1 MCDINST
8 SFYPEPSLGRKSPF
22 IDVKRQIRGRMITV
36 DFGSL
41 QRRTKRYWRKTK
53 WCSVFVLF
61 TLANLL
67 ITICISAVWSS
78 QESQVFAKLSVN
90 TCVMLACSFLVIK
103 QRLDANKSIRSEQL
117 AFEGLTADFKGVEA
131 SNDRLRMELSESQ
144 LKCIDLQTKLDAATL
159 DLEKARREND
169 GFREELK
176 GAKANEKADLEKAL
190 EALKKEL
197 AVAQEKL
204 DLIKSFLRDEITAYD
219 TLSDADV
226 LRLVLRAINE
236 RDWLRKEL
244 SATKRKL
251 EDTQKALGLANLN
264 ADNALYARDTA
275 RDIAKGVISERNGLR
290 TERDELLAEIDKLKR
305 ENFALREELG
315 DTDDA
320 LVESCSQLASVCSK
334 LDGLQSKLSKLVAE
348 RNQLQ
353 YEVYGIRKEHD
364 KLQTENDDLCKKL
377 KKSTEKVDWFRR
389 EYFEVWRKTLRQSY
403 NAKRQVASLE
413 SILKNLD
420 EATEIADLREKLK
433 MVINGLS
440 AEDSRE

>member
-78 QESQVFAKLSVN
+78 QEPQVFAKLSVN

-103 QRLDANKSIRSEQL
+103 QHLDANKPIRSEQL
-117 AFEGLTADFKGVEA
+117 AFEGLMADFKGVEA

-176 GAKANEKADLEKAL
+176 GAKANEKSDLEKAL

-204 DLIKSFLRDEITAYD
+204 DLIKSFFRDEITAYD
-219 TLSDADV
+219 ALSDADV

-236 RDWLRKEL
+236 RDW
-244 SATKRKL
+244 
-251 EDTQKALGLANLN
+251 
-264 ADNALYARDTA
+264 
-275 RDIAKGVISERNGLR
+275 LR

-334 LDGLQSKLSKLVAE
+334 LDDLQSKLSKLVAE

-353 YEVYGIRKEHD
+353 AEVEAEINN
-364 KLQTENDDLCKKL
+364 LNKKL
-377 KKSTEKVDWFRR
+377 TAANAGFQWYQGKCISAERR
-389 EYFEVWRKTLRQSY
+389 V
-403 NAKRQVASLE
+403 NHAKQQ
-413 SILKNLD
+413 
-420 EATEIADLREKLK
+420 IADLEGALK
-433 MVINGLS
+433 KAIS
-440 AEDSRE
+440 ALPKETHGDE

>member
-22 IDVKRQIRGRMITV
+22 IDVKPQIRGRMITV

-41 QRRTKRYWRKTK
+41 QRRAKRYWRKTK

-78 QESQVFAKLSVN
+78 QEPQVFAKLSVN

-103 QRLDANKSIRSEQL
+103 QHLDANKPIRSEQL
-117 AFEGLTADFKGVEA
+117 AFEGLMADFKGVEA

-204 DLIKSFLRDEITAYD
+204 DLIKYLFRDEITAYN

-236 RDWLRKEL
+236 RDWLREKL
-244 SATKRKL
+244 RATERKL
-251 EDTQKALGLANLN
+251 EDT
-264 ADNALYARDTA
+264 
-275 RDIAKGVISERNGLR
+275 INGNQQVA
-290 TERDELLAEIDKLKR
+290 AE
-305 ENFALREELG
+305 
-315 DTDDA
+315 DDA
-320 LVESCSQLASVCSK
+320 
-334 LDGLQSKLSKLVAE
+334 
-348 RNQLQ
+348 
-353 YEVYGIRKEHD
+353 
-364 KLQTENDDLCKKL
+364 
-377 KKSTEKVDWFRR
+377 
-389 EYFEVWRKTLRQSY
+389 
-403 NAKRQVASLE
+403 
-413 SILKNLD
+413 
-420 EATEIADLREKLK
+420 
-433 MVINGLS
+433 
-440 AEDSRE
+440 

>member
-1 MCDINST
+1 M
-8 SFYPEPSLGRKSPF
+8 
-22 IDVKRQIRGRMITV
+22 

-78 QESQVFAKLSVN
+78 QEPQVFAKLSVN

-103 QRLDANKSIRSEQL
+103 QHLDANKPIRSEQL
-117 AFEGLTADFKGVEA
+117 AFEGLMADFKGVEA

-204 DLIKSFLRDEITAYD
+204 DLIKSFFRDEITAYD

-236 RDWLRKEL
+236 RDW
-244 SATKRKL
+244 
-251 EDTQKALGLANLN
+251 
-264 ADNALYARDTA
+264 
-275 RDIAKGVISERNGLR
+275 LR

-334 LDGLQSKLSKLVAE
+334 LDDLQSKLSKLVAE

-353 YEVYGIRKEHD
+353 AEVEAEINN
-364 KLQTENDDLCKKL
+364 LNKKL
-377 KKSTEKVDWFRR
+377 TAANAGFQWYQGKCISAERR
-389 EYFEVWRKTLRQSY
+389 V
-403 NAKRQVASLE
+403 NHAKQQ
-413 SILKNLD
+413 
-420 EATEIADLREKLK
+420 IADLEGALK
-433 MVINGLS
+433 KAIS
-440 AEDSRE
+440 ALPKETHGDE

>member
-1 MCDINST
+1 MD
-8 SFYPEPSLGRKSPF
+8 FDPLKSRA
-22 IDVKRQIRGRMITV
+22 KRC
-36 DFGSL
+36 L
-41 QRRTKRYWRKTK
+41 YEARYW
-53 WCSVFVLF
+53 WLAVALLEFIFLAAVCAD
-61 TLANLL
+61 TL
-67 ITICISAVWSS
+67 WSS
-78 QESQVFAKLSVN
+78 PESREFLKLASIAV
-90 TCVMLACSFLVIK
+90 VVGLAYSFFGIR
-103 QRLDANKSIRSEQL
+103 QRLNANRSIRSAQL
-117 AFEGLTADFKGVEA
+117 VFEGLMADFKGVEA
-131 SNDRLRMELSESQ
+131 SNDRFRMELSESQ

-204 DLIKSFLRDEITAYD
+204 DLIKYLFRDEITAYN

-236 RDWLRKEL
+236 RDWLRK
-244 SATKRKL
+244 KL
-251 EDTQKALGLANLN
+251 EGAEASSDRLKGSLKRSLESRRELQKKLRATERN

-334 LDGLQSKLSKLVAE
+334 LDDLQSKLSKLVAE

-353 YEVYGIRKEHD
+353 AEVEAEINN
-364 KLQTENDDLCKKL
+364 LNKKL
-377 KKSTEKVDWFRR
+377 TAANAGFQWYQGKCISAERR
-389 EYFEVWRKTLRQSY
+389 V
-403 NAKRQVASLE
+403 NHAKQQ
-413 SILKNLD
+413 
-420 EATEIADLREKLK
+420 IADLEGALK
-433 MVINGLS
+433 KAIS
-440 AEDSRE
+440 ALPKETHGDE

>member
-1 MCDINST
+1 M
-8 SFYPEPSLGRKSPF
+8 
-22 IDVKRQIRGRMITV
+22 

-78 QESQVFAKLSVN
+78 QEPQVFAKLSVN

-103 QRLDANKSIRSEQL
+103 QHLDANKPIRSEQL
-117 AFEGLTADFKGVEA
+117 AFEGLMADFKGVEA

-197 AVAQEKL
+197 AVTQEKL
-204 DLIKSFLRDEITAYD
+204 DLIKSFFRDEITAYD

-236 RDWLRKEL
+236 RDWLRK
-244 SATKRKL
+244 KL
-251 EDTQKALGLANLN
+251 EGAEASSDRLKGSLKRSLESRRELQKKLRATERN
-264 ADNALYARDTA
+264 ADNALYARNTA

-290 TERDELLAEIDKLKR
+290 TERDKLLD
-305 ENFALREELG
+305 
-315 DTDDA
+315 
-320 LVESCSQLASVCSK
+320 
-334 LDGLQSKLSKLVAE
+334 
-348 RNQLQ
+348 
-353 YEVYGIRKEHD
+353 EVD
-364 KLQTENDDLCKKL
+364 NL
-377 KKSTEKVDWFRR
+377 KKKFIKVKTSSEWFQFKCWCADNRINYAKMEITE
-389 EYFEVWRKTLRQSY
+389 
-403 NAKRQVASLE
+403 LE
-413 SILKNLD
+413 HQ
-420 EATEIADLREKLK
+420 IADLKCIIGILNNA
-433 MVINGLS
+433 IGLLRQKTHGD
-440 AEDSRE
+440 E

>member
-1 MCDINST
+1 M
-8 SFYPEPSLGRKSPF
+8 
-22 IDVKRQIRGRMITV
+22 

-204 DLIKSFLRDEITAYD
+204 DLIKSFFRDEITAYD

-236 RDWLRKEL
+236 RDWLRK
-244 SATKRKL
+244 KL
-251 EDTQKALGLANLN
+251 EGAEASSDRLKGSLKRSLESRRELQKKLRATERN
-264 ADNALYARDTA
+264 ADNALYARNTA

-290 TERDELLAEIDKLKR
+290 TERDKLLD
-305 ENFALREELG
+305 
-315 DTDDA
+315 
-320 LVESCSQLASVCSK
+320 
-334 LDGLQSKLSKLVAE
+334 
-348 RNQLQ
+348 
-353 YEVYGIRKEHD
+353 EVD
-364 KLQTENDDLCKKL
+364 NL
-377 KKSTEKVDWFRR
+377 KKKFIKVKTSSEWFQFKCWCADNRINYAKMEITE
-389 EYFEVWRKTLRQSY
+389 
-403 NAKRQVASLE
+403 LE
-413 SILKNLD
+413 HQ
-420 EATEIADLREKLK
+420 IADLKCIIGILNNA
-433 MVINGLS
+433 IGLLRQKTHGD
-440 AEDSRE
+440 E

>member
-1 MCDINST
+1 M
-8 SFYPEPSLGRKSPF
+8 
-22 IDVKRQIRGRMITV
+22 

-78 QESQVFAKLSVN
+78 QEPQVFAKLSVN

-103 QRLDANKSIRSEQL
+103 QHLDANKPIRSEQL
-117 AFEGLTADFKGVEA
+117 AFEGLMADFKGVEA

-204 DLIKSFLRDEITAYD
+204 DLIKSFFRDEITAYD

-236 RDWLRKEL
+236 RDWLRK
-244 SATKRKL
+244 KL
-251 EDTQKALGLANLN
+251 EGAEASSDRLKGSLKRSLESRRELQKKLRATERN
-264 ADNALYARDTA
+264 ADNALYARNTA

-334 LDGLQSKLSKLVAE
+334 LDDLQSKLSKLVAE

-353 YEVYGIRKEHD
+353 AEVEAEINN
-364 KLQTENDDLCKKL
+364 LNKKL
-377 KKSTEKVDWFRR
+377 TAANAGFQWYQGECISAERR
-389 EYFEVWRKTLRQSY
+389 I
-403 NAKRQVASLE
+403 NHAKQQ
-413 SILKNLD
+413 
-420 EATEIADLREKLK
+420 IADLEGALK
-433 MVINGLS
+433 KAIS
-440 AEDSRE
+440 ALPKETHGDE

>member
-1 MCDINST
+1 M
-8 SFYPEPSLGRKSPF
+8 
-22 IDVKRQIRGRMITV
+22 

-117 AFEGLTADFKGVEA
+117 AFEGLMADFKGVEA

-204 DLIKSFLRDEITAYD
+204 DLIKSFFRDEITAYD

-236 RDWLRKEL
+236 RDWLRK
-244 SATKRKL
+244 KL
-251 EDTQKALGLANLN
+251 EGAEASSDRLKGSLKRSLESRRELQKKLRATERN

-334 LDGLQSKLSKLVAE
+334 LDDLQSKLSKLVAE

-353 YEVYGIRKEHD
+353 AEVEAEINN
-364 KLQTENDDLCKKL
+364 LNKKL
-377 KKSTEKVDWFRR
+377 TAANAGFQWYQGKCISAERR
-389 EYFEVWRKTLRQSY
+389 V
-403 NAKRQVASLE
+403 NHAKQQ
-413 SILKNLD
+413 
-420 EATEIADLREKLK
+420 IADLEGALK
-433 MVINGLS
+433 KAIS
-440 AEDSRE
+440 ALPKETHGDE

>member
-1 MCDINST
+1 M
-8 SFYPEPSLGRKSPF
+8 
-22 IDVKRQIRGRMITV
+22 

-78 QESQVFAKLSVN
+78 QEPQVFAKLSVN

-117 AFEGLTADFKGVEA
+117 AFEGLMADFKGVEA

-204 DLIKSFLRDEITAYD
+204 DLIKSFFRDEITAYD

-236 RDWLRKEL
+236 RDWLRK
-244 SATKRKL
+244 KL
-251 EDTQKALGLANLN
+251 EGAEASSDRLKGSLKRSLESRRELQKKLRATERN

-334 LDGLQSKLSKLVAE
+334 LDDLQSKLSKLVAE

-353 YEVYGIRKEHD
+353 AEVEAEINN
-364 KLQTENDDLCKKL
+364 LNKKL
-377 KKSTEKVDWFRR
+377 TAANAGFQWYQGKCISAERR
-389 EYFEVWRKTLRQSY
+389 V
-403 NAKRQVASLE
+403 NHAKQQ
-413 SILKNLD
+413 
-420 EATEIADLREKLK
+420 IADLEGALK
-433 MVINGLS
+433 KAIS
-440 AEDSRE
+440 ALPKETHGDE

>member
-204 DLIKSFLRDEITAYD
+204 DLIKSFFRDEITAYD

-236 RDWLRKEL
+236 RDWLRK
-244 SATKRKL
+244 KL
-251 EDTQKALGLANLN
+251 EGAEASSDRLKGSLKRSLESRRELQKKLRATERN
-264 ADNALYARDTA
+264 ADNALYARNTA

-320 LVESCSQLASVCSK
+320 LVESCSQLPLSVP
-334 LDGLQSKLSKLVAE
+334 
-348 RNQLQ
+348 N
-353 YEVYGIRKEHD
+353 
-364 KLQTENDDLCKKL
+364 
-377 KKSTEKVDWFRR
+377 
-389 EYFEVWRKTLRQSY
+389 
-403 NAKRQVASLE
+403 
-413 SILKNLD
+413 
-420 EATEIADLREKLK
+420 
-433 MVINGLS
+433 
-440 AEDSRE
+440 

>member
-1 MCDINST
+1 M
-8 SFYPEPSLGRKSPF
+8 
-22 IDVKRQIRGRMITV
+22 

-78 QESQVFAKLSVN
+78 QEPQVFAKLSVN

-204 DLIKSFLRDEITAYD
+204 DLIKSFFRDEITAYD

-236 RDWLRKEL
+236 RDWLRK
-244 SATKRKL
+244 KL
-251 EDTQKALGLANLN
+251 EGAEASSDRLKGSLKRSLESRRELQKKLRATERN
-264 ADNALYARDTA
+264 ADNALYARNTA

-290 TERDELLAEIDKLKR
+290 TERDKLLD
-305 ENFALREELG
+305 
-315 DTDDA
+315 
-320 LVESCSQLASVCSK
+320 
-334 LDGLQSKLSKLVAE
+334 
-348 RNQLQ
+348 
-353 YEVYGIRKEHD
+353 EVD
-364 KLQTENDDLCKKL
+364 NL
-377 KKSTEKVDWFRR
+377 KKKFIKVKTSSEWFQFKCWCADNRINYAKMEITE
-389 EYFEVWRKTLRQSY
+389 
-403 NAKRQVASLE
+403 LE
-413 SILKNLD
+413 HQ
-420 EATEIADLREKLK
+420 IADLKCIIGILNNA
-433 MVINGLS
+433 IGLLRQKTHGD
-440 AEDSRE
+440 E

>member
-1 MCDINST
+1 
-8 SFYPEPSLGRKSPF
+8 
-22 IDVKRQIRGRMITV
+22 MITV

-78 QESQVFAKLSVN
+78 QEPQVFAKLSVN

-117 AFEGLTADFKGVEA
+117 AFEGLMADFKGVEA
-131 SNDRLRMELSESQ
+131 SNDELRMELSESQ

-204 DLIKSFLRDEITAYD
+204 DLIKSFFRDEITAYD

-236 RDWLRKEL
+236 RDWLQKKLR
-244 SATKRKL
+244 ATER
-251 EDTQKALGLANLN
+251 N
-264 ADNALYARDTA
+264 ADNALYARNTA

-290 TERDELLAEIDKLKR
+290 TERDKLLD
-305 ENFALREELG
+305 
-315 DTDDA
+315 
-320 LVESCSQLASVCSK
+320 
-334 LDGLQSKLSKLVAE
+334 
-348 RNQLQ
+348 
-353 YEVYGIRKEHD
+353 EVD
-364 KLQTENDDLCKKL
+364 NL
-377 KKSTEKVDWFRR
+377 KKKFIEVKTSSEWFQFKCWCADNRINYAKMEITE
-389 EYFEVWRKTLRQSY
+389 
-403 NAKRQVASLE
+403 LE
-413 SILKNLD
+413 HQ
-420 EATEIADLREKLK
+420 IADLKCIIGILNNA
-433 MVINGLS
+433 IGLLRQKTHGD
-440 AEDSRE
+440 E

>member
-1 MCDINST
+1 M
-8 SFYPEPSLGRKSPF
+8 
-22 IDVKRQIRGRMITV
+22 
-36 DFGSL
+36 
-41 QRRTKRYWRKTK
+41 
-53 WCSVFVLF
+53 
-61 TLANLL
+61 
-67 ITICISAVWSS
+67 
-78 QESQVFAKLSVN
+78 FAKLSVN

-103 QRLDANKSIRSEQL
+103 QHLDANKPIRSEQL
-117 AFEGLTADFKGVEA
+117 AFEGLMADFKGVEA

-204 DLIKSFLRDEITAYD
+204 DLIKSFFRDEITAYD

-236 RDWLRKEL
+236 RDWLRK
-244 SATKRKL
+244 KL
-251 EDTQKALGLANLN
+251 EGAEASSDRLKGSLKRSLESRRELQKKLRATERN

-334 LDGLQSKLSKLVAE
+334 LDDLQSKLSKLVAE

-353 YEVYGIRKEHD
+353 AEVEAEINN
-364 KLQTENDDLCKKL
+364 LNKKL
-377 KKSTEKVDWFRR
+377 TAANAGFQWYQGKCISAERR
-389 EYFEVWRKTLRQSY
+389 V
-403 NAKRQVASLE
+403 NHAKQQ
-413 SILKNLD
+413 
-420 EATEIADLREKLK
+420 IADLEGALK
-433 MVINGLS
+433 KAIS
-440 AEDSRE
+440 ALPKETHGDE

>member
-78 QESQVFAKLSVN
+78 QEPQVFAKLSVN

-103 QRLDANKSIRSEQL
+103 QHLDANKPIRSEQL
-117 AFEGLTADFKGVEA
+117 AFEGLMADFKGVEA

-204 DLIKSFLRDEITAYD
+204 DLIKSFFRDEITAYD

-236 RDWLRKEL
+236 RDWLRK
-244 SATKRKL
+244 KL
-251 EDTQKALGLANLN
+251 EGAEASSDRLKGSLKRSLESRREFQKKLRATERN
-264 ADNALYARDTA
+264 ADNALYARNTA

-334 LDGLQSKLSKLVAE
+334 LDDLQSKLSKLVAE

-353 YEVYGIRKEHD
+353 AEVEAEINN
-364 KLQTENDDLCKKL
+364 LNKKL
-377 KKSTEKVDWFRR
+377 TAANAGFQWYQGECISAERR
-389 EYFEVWRKTLRQSY
+389 I
-403 NAKRQVASLE
+403 NHAKQQ
-413 SILKNLD
+413 
-420 EATEIADLREKLK
+420 IADLEGALK
-433 MVINGLS
+433 KAIS
-440 AEDSRE
+440 ALPKETHGDE

>member
-1 MCDINST
+1 M
-8 SFYPEPSLGRKSPF
+8 
-22 IDVKRQIRGRMITV
+22 
-36 DFGSL
+36 
-41 QRRTKRYWRKTK
+41 
-53 WCSVFVLF
+53 
-61 TLANLL
+61 
-67 ITICISAVWSS
+67 
-78 QESQVFAKLSVN
+78 FAKLSVN

-103 QRLDANKSIRSEQL
+103 QHLDANKPIRSEQL
-117 AFEGLTADFKGVEA
+117 AFEGLMADFKGVEA

-204 DLIKSFLRDEITAYD
+204 DLIKSFFRDEITAYD
-219 TLSDADV
+219 TLYDADV

-236 RDWLRKEL
+236 RDWLRK
-244 SATKRKL
+244 KL
-251 EDTQKALGLANLN
+251 EGAEASSDRLKGSLKRSLESRRELQKKLRATERN

-334 LDGLQSKLSKLVAE
+334 LDDLQSKLSKLVAE

-353 YEVYGIRKEHD
+353 AEVEAEINN
-364 KLQTENDDLCKKL
+364 LNKKL
-377 KKSTEKVDWFRR
+377 TAANAGFQWYQGKCISAERR
-389 EYFEVWRKTLRQSY
+389 V
-403 NAKRQVASLE
+403 NHAKQQ
-413 SILKNLD
+413 
-420 EATEIADLREKLK
+420 IADLEGALK
-433 MVINGLS
+433 KAIS
-440 AEDSRE
+440 ALPKETHGDE

>member
-204 DLIKSFLRDEITAYD
+204 DLIKSFFRDEITAYD

-236 RDWLRKEL
+236 RDWLRK
-244 SATKRKL
+244 KL
-251 EDTQKALGLANLN
+251 EGAEASSDRLKGSLKRSLESRRELQKKLRATERN
-264 ADNALYARDTA
+264 ADNALYARNTA

-290 TERDELLAEIDKLKR
+290 TERDKLLD
-305 ENFALREELG
+305 
-315 DTDDA
+315 
-320 LVESCSQLASVCSK
+320 
-334 LDGLQSKLSKLVAE
+334 
-348 RNQLQ
+348 
-353 YEVYGIRKEHD
+353 EVD
-364 KLQTENDDLCKKL
+364 NL
-377 KKSTEKVDWFRR
+377 KKKFIEVKTSSEWFQFKCWCADNRINYAKMEITE
-389 EYFEVWRKTLRQSY
+389 
-403 NAKRQVASLE
+403 LE
-413 SILKNLD
+413 HQ
-420 EATEIADLREKLK
+420 IADLKCIIGILNNA
-433 MVINGLS
+433 IGLLRQKTHGD
-440 AEDSRE
+440 E

>member
-1 MCDINST
+1 M
-8 SFYPEPSLGRKSPF
+8 
-22 IDVKRQIRGRMITV
+22 

-78 QESQVFAKLSVN
+78 QEPQVFAKLSVN

-103 QRLDANKSIRSEQL
+103 QHLDANKSIRSGQL
-117 AFEGLTADFKGVEA
+117 AFEGLMADFKGAEA
-131 SNDRLRMELSESQ
+131 SNDELQTELSESQ

-236 RDWLRKEL
+236 RDWLRK
-244 SATKRKL
+244 KL
-251 EDTQKALGLANLN
+251 EGAEASSDRLKGSLKRSLESRRELQKKLRATERN
-264 ADNALYARDTA
+264 ADNALYARNTA

-305 ENFALREELG
+305 ENFALREDLG

-334 LDGLQSKLSKLVAE
+334 LDDLQSKLSKLVAE

-353 YEVYGIRKEHD
+353 AEVEAEINN
-364 KLQTENDDLCKKL
+364 LNKKL
-377 KKSTEKVDWFRR
+377 TAANAGFQWYQGECISAERR
-389 EYFEVWRKTLRQSY
+389 I
-403 NAKRQVASLE
+403 NHAKRQ
-413 SILKNLD
+413 
-420 EATEIADLREKLK
+420 IADLKSANKTLNGVIDRLLK
-433 MVINGLS
+433 IHGD
-440 AEDSRE
+440 E

>member
-1 MCDINST
+1 M
-8 SFYPEPSLGRKSPF
+8 
-22 IDVKRQIRGRMITV
+22 

-78 QESQVFAKLSVN
+78 QEPQVFAKLSVN

-103 QRLDANKSIRSEQL
+103 QHLDANKPIRSEQL
-117 AFEGLTADFKGVEA
+117 AFEGLMADFKGVEA

-204 DLIKSFLRDEITAYD
+204 DLIKSFFRDEITAYD
-219 TLSDADV
+219 TLYDADV

-236 RDWLRKEL
+236 RDWLRK
-244 SATKRKL
+244 KL
-251 EDTQKALGLANLN
+251 EGAEASSDRLKGSLKRSLESRRELQKKLRATERN

-334 LDGLQSKLSKLVAE
+334 LDDLQSKLSKLVAE

-353 YEVYGIRKEHD
+353 AEVEAEINN
-364 KLQTENDDLCKKL
+364 LNKKL
-377 KKSTEKVDWFRR
+377 TAANAGFQWYQGKCISAERR
-389 EYFEVWRKTLRQSY
+389 V
-403 NAKRQVASLE
+403 NHAKQQ
-413 SILKNLD
+413 
-420 EATEIADLREKLK
+420 IADLEGALK
-433 MVINGLS
+433 KAIS
-440 AEDSRE
+440 ALPKETHGDE

>member
-1 MCDINST
+1 M
-8 SFYPEPSLGRKSPF
+8 
-22 IDVKRQIRGRMITV
+22 

-78 QESQVFAKLSVN
+78 QEPQVFAKLSVN

-117 AFEGLTADFKGVEA
+117 AFEGLMADFKGVEA

-204 DLIKSFLRDEITAYD
+204 DLIKSFFRDEITAYD

-236 RDWLRKEL
+236 RDWLRK
-244 SATKRKL
+244 KL
-251 EDTQKALGLANLN
+251 EGAEASSDRLKGSLKRSLESRRELQKKLRATERN

-334 LDGLQSKLSKLVAE
+334 LDDLQSKLSKLVAE

-353 YEVYGIRKEHD
+353 AEVEAEINN
-364 KLQTENDDLCKKL
+364 LNKKL
-377 KKSTEKVDWFRR
+377 TAANAGFQLYQGKCISAERR
-389 EYFEVWRKTLRQSY
+389 V
-403 NAKRQVASLE
+403 NHAKQQ
-413 SILKNLD
+413 
-420 EATEIADLREKLK
+420 IADLEGALK
-433 MVINGLS
+433 KAIS
-440 AEDSRE
+440 ALPKETHGDE

>member
-1 MCDINST
+1 
-8 SFYPEPSLGRKSPF
+8 
-22 IDVKRQIRGRMITV
+22 MITV

-78 QESQVFAKLSVN
+78 QEPQVFAKLSVN

-103 QRLDANKSIRSEQL
+103 QHLDANKSIRSEQL
-117 AFEGLTADFKGVEA
+117 AFEGLMADFKGAEA
-131 SNDRLRMELSESQ
+131 SNDELQTELSESQ

-204 DLIKSFLRDEITAYD
+204 DLIKSFFRDEITAYD

-236 RDWLRKEL
+236 RDWLRK
-244 SATKRKL
+244 KL
-251 EDTQKALGLANLN
+251 EGAEANSDRLKGSLKRSLESRREFQKKLRATERN
-264 ADNALYARDTA
+264 ADNALYARNTA

-334 LDGLQSKLSKLVAE
+334 LDDLQSKLSKLVAE

-353 YEVYGIRKEHD
+353 AEVEAEINN
-364 KLQTENDDLCKKL
+364 LNKKL
-377 KKSTEKVDWFRR
+377 TAANAGFQWYQGECISAERR
-389 EYFEVWRKTLRQSY
+389 I
-403 NAKRQVASLE
+403 NHAKQQ
-413 SILKNLD
+413 
-420 EATEIADLREKLK
+420 IADLEGALK
-433 MVINGLS
+433 KAIS
-440 AEDSRE
+440 ALPKETHGDE

>member
-8 SFYPEPSLGRKSPF
+8 SFYPEPSLGQKLPF

-78 QESQVFAKLSVN
+78 QEPQVFAKLSVN

-103 QRLDANKSIRSEQL
+103 QHLDANKPIRSEQL
-117 AFEGLTADFKGVEA
+117 AFEGLMADFKGVEA

-204 DLIKSFLRDEITAYD
+204 DLIKSFFRDEITAYD

-236 RDWLRKEL
+236 RDWLRK
-244 SATKRKL
+244 KL
-251 EDTQKALGLANLN
+251 EGAEASSDRLKGSLKRSLESRRELQKKLRATERN

-305 ENFALREELG
+305 ENSALREELG

-334 LDGLQSKLSKLVAE
+334 LDDLQSKLSKLVAE

-353 YEVYGIRKEHD
+353 AEVEAEINN
-364 KLQTENDDLCKKL
+364 LNKKL
-377 KKSTEKVDWFRR
+377 TAANAGFQWYQGKCISAERR
-389 EYFEVWRKTLRQSY
+389 V
-403 NAKRQVASLE
+403 NHAKQ
-413 SILKNLD
+413 K
-420 EATEIADLREKLK
+420 IADLEGALK
-433 MVINGLS
+433 KAIS
-440 AEDSRE
+440 ALPKETHGDE

>member
-1 MCDINST
+1 M
-8 SFYPEPSLGRKSPF
+8 
-22 IDVKRQIRGRMITV
+22 

-204 DLIKSFLRDEITAYD
+204 DLIKSFFRDEITAYD

-236 RDWLRKEL
+236 RDWLRK
-244 SATKRKL
+244 KL
-251 EDTQKALGLANLN
+251 EGAEASSDRLKGSLKRSLESRREFQKKLRATERN
-264 ADNALYARDTA
+264 ADNALYARNTA

-334 LDGLQSKLSKLVAE
+334 LDDLQSKLSKLVAE

-353 YEVYGIRKEHD
+353 AEVEAEINN
-364 KLQTENDDLCKKL
+364 LNKKL
-377 KKSTEKVDWFRR
+377 TAANAGFQWYQGECISAERR
-389 EYFEVWRKTLRQSY
+389 I
-403 NAKRQVASLE
+403 NHAKQQ
-413 SILKNLD
+413 
-420 EATEIADLREKLK
+420 IADLEGALK
-433 MVINGLS
+433 KAIS
-440 AEDSRE
+440 ALPKETHGDE

>member
-8 SFYPEPSLGRKSPF
+8 SFYPEPSLGQKLPF

-78 QESQVFAKLSVN
+78 QEPQVFAKLSVN

-103 QRLDANKSIRSEQL
+103 QHLDANKPIRSEQL
-117 AFEGLTADFKGVEA
+117 AFEGLMADFKGVEA

-197 AVAQEKL
+197 AVAQKKL
-204 DLIKSFLRDEITAYD
+204 DLIKSFFRDEITAYD

-236 RDWLRKEL
+236 RDWLRK
-244 SATKRKL
+244 KL
-251 EDTQKALGLANLN
+251 EGAEASSDRLKGSLKRSLESRRELQKKLRATERN

-320 LVESCSQLASVCSK
+320 LVESCSQPLSVP
-334 LDGLQSKLSKLVAE
+334 
-348 RNQLQ
+348 N
-353 YEVYGIRKEHD
+353 
-364 KLQTENDDLCKKL
+364 
-377 KKSTEKVDWFRR
+377 
-389 EYFEVWRKTLRQSY
+389 
-403 NAKRQVASLE
+403 
-413 SILKNLD
+413 
-420 EATEIADLREKLK
+420 
-433 MVINGLS
+433 
-440 AEDSRE
+440 

>member
-78 QESQVFAKLSVN
+78 QEPQVFAKLSVN

-103 QRLDANKSIRSEQL
+103 QHLDANKPIRSEQL
-117 AFEGLTADFKGVEA
+117 AFEGLMADFKGVEA

-204 DLIKSFLRDEITAYD
+204 DLIKSFFRDEITAYD

-236 RDWLRKEL
+236 RDWLRK
-244 SATKRKL
+244 KL
-251 EDTQKALGLANLN
+251 EGAEASSDRLKGSLKRSLESRRELQKKLRATERN

-334 LDGLQSKLSKLVAE
+334 LDDLQSKLSKLVAE

-353 YEVYGIRKEHD
+353 AEVEAEINN
-364 KLQTENDDLCKKL
+364 LNKKL
-377 KKSTEKVDWFRR
+377 TAANAGFQWYQGKCISAERR
-389 EYFEVWRKTLRQSY
+389 V
-403 NAKRQVASLE
+403 NHAKQQ
-413 SILKNLD
+413 
-420 EATEIADLREKLK
+420 IADLEGALK
-433 MVINGLS
+433 KAIS
-440 AEDSRE
+440 ALPKETHGDE

>member
-1 MCDINST
+1 M
-8 SFYPEPSLGRKSPF
+8 
-22 IDVKRQIRGRMITV
+22 

-78 QESQVFAKLSVN
+78 QEPQVFAKLSVN

-117 AFEGLTADFKGVEA
+117 AFEGLMADFKGVEA

-204 DLIKSFLRDEITAYD
+204 DLIKSFFRDEITAYD

-236 RDWLRKEL
+236 RDWLRK
-244 SATKRKL
+244 KL
-251 EDTQKALGLANLN
+251 EGAEASSDRLKGSLKRSLESRRELQKKLRATERN

-377 KKSTEKVDWFRR
+377 KKSTEKVDRFRR

-413 SILKNLD
+413 NILKTLD

-433 MVINGLS
+433 MVINRLS
-440 AEDSRE
+440 SEDSRE

>member
-78 QESQVFAKLSVN
+78 QEPQVFAKLSVN

-103 QRLDANKSIRSEQL
+103 QHLDANKSIRSEQL
-117 AFEGLTADFKGVEA
+117 AFEGLMADFKGAEA
-131 SNDRLRMELSESQ
+131 SNDELQTELSESQ

-204 DLIKSFLRDEITAYD
+204 DLIKSFFRDEITAYD

-236 RDWLRKEL
+236 RDWLRK
-244 SATKRKL
+244 KL
-251 EDTQKALGLANLN
+251 EGAEASSDRLKGSLKRSLESRREFQKKLRATERN
-264 ADNALYARDTA
+264 ADNALYARNTA

-334 LDGLQSKLSKLVAE
+334 LDDLQSKLSKLVAE

-353 YEVYGIRKEHD
+353 AEVEAEINN
-364 KLQTENDDLCKKL
+364 LNKKL
-377 KKSTEKVDWFRR
+377 TAANAGFQWYQGECISAERR
-389 EYFEVWRKTLRQSY
+389 I
-403 NAKRQVASLE
+403 NHAKQQ
-413 SILKNLD
+413 
-420 EATEIADLREKLK
+420 IADLEGALK
-433 MVINGLS
+433 KAIS
-440 AEDSRE
+440 ALPKETHGDE

>member
-8 SFYPEPSLGRKSPF
+8 SFYPEPSLGQKLPF

-78 QESQVFAKLSVN
+78 QEPQVFAKLSVN

-103 QRLDANKSIRSEQL
+103 QHLDANKPIRSEQL
-117 AFEGLTADFKGVEA
+117 AFEGLMADFKGVEA

-197 AVAQEKL
+197 AVTQEKL
-204 DLIKSFLRDEITAYD
+204 DLIKSFFRDEITAYD

-236 RDWLRKEL
+236 RDWLRK
-244 SATKRKL
+244 KL
-251 EDTQKALGLANLN
+251 EGAEASSDRLKGSLKRSLESRRELQKKLRATERN
-264 ADNALYARDTA
+264 ADNALYARNTA

-290 TERDELLAEIDKLKR
+290 TERDKLLD
-305 ENFALREELG
+305 
-315 DTDDA
+315 
-320 LVESCSQLASVCSK
+320 
-334 LDGLQSKLSKLVAE
+334 
-348 RNQLQ
+348 
-353 YEVYGIRKEHD
+353 EVD
-364 KLQTENDDLCKKL
+364 NL
-377 KKSTEKVDWFRR
+377 KKKFIKVKTSSEWFQFKCWCADNRINYAKMEITE
-389 EYFEVWRKTLRQSY
+389 
-403 NAKRQVASLE
+403 LE
-413 SILKNLD
+413 HQ
-420 EATEIADLREKLK
+420 IADLKCIIGILNNA
-433 MVINGLS
+433 IGLLRQKTHGD
-440 AEDSRE
+440 E

>member
-1 MCDINST
+1 M
-8 SFYPEPSLGRKSPF
+8 
-22 IDVKRQIRGRMITV
+22 

-236 RDWLRKEL
+236 RDWLRKKLEGAEASSDRLKGSLKRSLTNCRKLRKEL

>member
-78 QESQVFAKLSVN
+78 QEPQVFAKLSVN

-103 QRLDANKSIRSEQL
+103 QHLDANKSIRSEQL
-117 AFEGLTADFKGVEA
+117 AFEGLMADFKGAEA
-131 SNDRLRMELSESQ
+131 SNDELQTELSESQ

-204 DLIKSFLRDEITAYD
+204 DLIKSFFRDEITAYD

-236 RDWLRKEL
+236 RDWLRK
-244 SATKRKL
+244 KL
-251 EDTQKALGLANLN
+251 EGAEASSDRLKGSLKRSLESRRELQKKLRATERN

-305 ENFALREELG
+305 ENSALREELG

-334 LDGLQSKLSKLVAE
+334 LDDLQSKLSKLVAE

-353 YEVYGIRKEHD
+353 AEVEAEINN
-364 KLQTENDDLCKKL
+364 LNKKL
-377 KKSTEKVDWFRR
+377 TAANAGFQWYQGKCISAERR
-389 EYFEVWRKTLRQSY
+389 V
-403 NAKRQVASLE
+403 NHAKQ
-413 SILKNLD
+413 K
-420 EATEIADLREKLK
+420 IADLEGALK
-433 MVINGLS
+433 KAIS
-440 AEDSRE
+440 ALPKETHGDE

>member
-78 QESQVFAKLSVN
+78 QEPQVFAKLSVN

-103 QRLDANKSIRSEQL
+103 QHLDANKPIRSEQL
-117 AFEGLTADFKGVEA
+117 AFEGLMADFKGVEA

-204 DLIKSFLRDEITAYD
+204 DLIKSFFRDEITAYD

-236 RDWLRKEL
+236 RDWLRK
-244 SATKRKL
+244 KL
-251 EDTQKALGLANLN
+251 EGAEASSDRLKGSLKRSLESRRELQKKLRATERN
-264 ADNALYARDTA
+264 ADNALYARNTA

-334 LDGLQSKLSKLVAE
+334 LDDLQSKLSKLVAE

-353 YEVYGIRKEHD
+353 AEVEAEINN
-364 KLQTENDDLCKKL
+364 LNKKL
-377 KKSTEKVDWFRR
+377 TAANAGFQWYQGECISAERR
-389 EYFEVWRKTLRQSY
+389 I
-403 NAKRQVASLE
+403 NHAKQQ
-413 SILKNLD
+413 
-420 EATEIADLREKLK
+420 IADLEGALK
-433 MVINGLS
+433 KAIS
-440 AEDSRE
+440 ALPKETHGDE

>member
-78 QESQVFAKLSVN
+78 QEPQVFAKLSVN

-103 QRLDANKSIRSEQL
+103 QHLDANKPIRSEQL
-117 AFEGLTADFKGVEA
+117 AFEGLMADFKGVEA

-204 DLIKSFLRDEITAYD
+204 DLIKSFFRDEITAYD

-236 RDWLRKEL
+236 RDWLRK
-244 SATKRKL
+244 KL
-251 EDTQKALGLANLN
+251 EGAEASSDRLKGSLKRSLESRRELQKKLRATERN
-264 ADNALYARDTA
+264 ADNALYARNTA

-334 LDGLQSKLSKLVAE
+334 LDDLQSKLSKLVAE

-353 YEVYGIRKEHD
+353 AEVEAEINN
-364 KLQTENDDLCKKL
+364 LNKKL
-377 KKSTEKVDWFRR
+377 TAANAGFQWYQGECISAERR
-389 EYFEVWRKTLRQSY
+389 I
-403 NAKRQVASLE
+403 NHAKRQ
-413 SILKNLD
+413 
-420 EATEIADLREKLK
+420 IADLKSANKTLNGVIDRLLK
-433 MVINGLS
+433 IHGD
-440 AEDSRE
+440 E

>member
-1 MCDINST
+1 M
-8 SFYPEPSLGRKSPF
+8 
-22 IDVKRQIRGRMITV
+22 

-78 QESQVFAKLSVN
+78 QEPQVFAKLSVN

-103 QRLDANKSIRSEQL
+103 QHLDANKAIRSEHL
-117 AFEGLTADFKGVEA
+117 AFEGLMADFKGAEA
-131 SNDRLRMELSESQ
+131 SNDELQTELSESQ
-144 LKCIDLQTKLDAATL
+144 LKCIDLQTKLDAAIL

-176 GAKANEKADLEKAL
+176 GAKANEKAL

-204 DLIKSFLRDEITAYD
+204 DLIKSFFRDEITAYD

-236 RDWLRKEL
+236 RDWLRKKLEGAEASNDRLKKSLRWSLTNCRKLRKEL
-244 SATKRKL
+244 STTKREL
-251 EDTQKALGLANLN
+251 EDAHKELGLANLN

-334 LDGLQSKLSKLVAE
+334 LDDLQSKLSKLVAE

-353 YEVYGIRKEHD
+353 AEVEAEINN
-364 KLQTENDDLCKKL
+364 LNKKL
-377 KKSTEKVDWFRR
+377 TAANAGFQWYQGECISAKRR
-389 EYFEVWRKTLRQSY
+389 I
-403 NAKRQVASLE
+403 NHAKRQ
-413 SILKNLD
+413 
-420 EATEIADLREKLK
+420 IADLKSANKTLNGVIDRLLK
-433 MVINGLS
+433 IHGD
-440 AEDSRE
+440 E

>member
-1 MCDINST
+1 M
-8 SFYPEPSLGRKSPF
+8 
-22 IDVKRQIRGRMITV
+22 

-236 RDWLRKEL
+236 RDWLRKKLEGAEASSDRLKGSLKRSLTNCRKLRKEL
-244 SATKRKL
+244 STTKREL
-251 EDTQKALGLANLN
+251 EDAYNNLDSAYDMLRDKSVAVDKALQNAETLQDRLN
-264 ADNALYARDTA
+264 TA
-275 RDIAKGVISERNGLR
+275 RRISVRRLIERNELQDQNDGLR
-290 TERDELLAEIDKLKR
+290 KELHEAKMDLEWSR
-305 ENFALREELG
+305 GLRA
-315 DTDDA
+315 DA
-320 LVESCSQLASVCSK
+320 
-334 LDGLQSKLSKLVAE
+334 
-348 RNQLQ
+348 
-353 YEVYGIRKEHD
+353 KE
-364 KLQTENDDLCKKL
+364 Q
-377 KKSTEKVDWFRR
+377 
-389 EYFEVWRKTLRQSY
+389 
-403 NAKRQVASLE
+403 AASLE
-413 SILKNLD
+413 NILKNLD

-433 MVINGLS
+433 MVINRLS
-440 AEDSRE
+440 SEDSRE

>member
-1 MCDINST
+1 M
-8 SFYPEPSLGRKSPF
+8 
-22 IDVKRQIRGRMITV
+22 

-78 QESQVFAKLSVN
+78 QEPQVFAKLSVN

-103 QRLDANKSIRSEQL
+103 QHLDANKPIRSEQL
-117 AFEGLTADFKGVEA
+117 AFEGLMADFKGVEA

-204 DLIKSFLRDEITAYD
+204 DLIKSFFRDEITAYD

-236 RDWLRKEL
+236 RDWLRK
-244 SATKRKL
+244 KL
-251 EDTQKALGLANLN
+251 EGAEASSDRLKGSLKRSLESRRELQKKLRATERN

-334 LDGLQSKLSKLVAE
+334 LDDLQSKLSKLVAE

-353 YEVYGIRKEHD
+353 AEVEAEINN
-364 KLQTENDDLCKKL
+364 LNKKL
-377 KKSTEKVDWFRR
+377 TAANAGFQWYQGKCISAERR
-389 EYFEVWRKTLRQSY
+389 V
-403 NAKRQVASLE
+403 NHAKQQ
-413 SILKNLD
+413 
-420 EATEIADLREKLK
+420 IADLEGALK
-433 MVINGLS
+433 KAIS
-440 AEDSRE
+440 ALPKETHGDE

>member
-8 SFYPEPSLGRKSPF
+8 SFYPEPSLGQKLPF

-78 QESQVFAKLSVN
+78 QEPQVFAKLSVN

-103 QRLDANKSIRSEQL
+103 QHLDANKPIRSEQL
-117 AFEGLTADFKGVEA
+117 AFEGLMADFKGVEA

-204 DLIKSFLRDEITAYD
+204 DLIKSFFRDEITAYD

-236 RDWLRKEL
+236 RDWLRK
-244 SATKRKL
+244 KL
-251 EDTQKALGLANLN
+251 EGAEASSDRLKGSLKRSLESRRELQKKLRATERN
-264 ADNALYARDTA
+264 ADNALYARNTA

-334 LDGLQSKLSKLVAE
+334 LDDLQSKLSKLVAE

-353 YEVYGIRKEHD
+353 AEVEAEINN
-364 KLQTENDDLCKKL
+364 LNKKL
-377 KKSTEKVDWFRR
+377 TAANAGFQWYQGECISAERR
-389 EYFEVWRKTLRQSY
+389 I
-403 NAKRQVASLE
+403 NHAKQQ
-413 SILKNLD
+413 
-420 EATEIADLREKLK
+420 IADLEGALK
-433 MVINGLS
+433 KAIS
-440 AEDSRE
+440 ALPKETHGDE

>member
-8 SFYPEPSLGRKSPF
+8 SFYPEPSLGQKLPF

-78 QESQVFAKLSVN
+78 QEPQVFAKLSVN

-103 QRLDANKSIRSEQL
+103 QHLDANKSIRSEQL
-117 AFEGLTADFKGVEA
+117 AFEGLMADFKGAEA
-131 SNDRLRMELSESQ
+131 SNDELQTELSESQ

-204 DLIKSFLRDEITAYD
+204 DLIKSFFRDEITAYD

-236 RDWLRKEL
+236 RDWLRK
-244 SATKRKL
+244 KL
-251 EDTQKALGLANLN
+251 EGAEASSDRLKGSLKRSLESRRELQKKLRATERN
-264 ADNALYARDTA
+264 ADNALYARNTA

-290 TERDELLAEIDKLKR
+290 TERDKLLAEIDKLKR

-334 LDGLQSKLSKLVAE
+334 LDDLQSKLSKLVAE

-353 YEVYGIRKEHD
+353 AEVEAEINN
-364 KLQTENDDLCKKL
+364 LNKKL
-377 KKSTEKVDWFRR
+377 TAANAGFQRYQGKCISAERR
-389 EYFEVWRKTLRQSY
+389 V
-403 NAKRQVASLE
+403 NHAKQQ
-413 SILKNLD
+413 
-420 EATEIADLREKLK
+420 IADLEGALK
-433 MVINGLS
+433 KAIS
-440 AEDSRE
+440 ALPKETHGDE

>member
-1 MCDINST
+1 M
-8 SFYPEPSLGRKSPF
+8 
-22 IDVKRQIRGRMITV
+22 
-36 DFGSL
+36 
-41 QRRTKRYWRKTK
+41 
-53 WCSVFVLF
+53 
-61 TLANLL
+61 
-67 ITICISAVWSS
+67 
-78 QESQVFAKLSVN
+78 
-90 TCVMLACSFLVIK
+90 
-103 QRLDANKSIRSEQL
+103 
-117 AFEGLTADFKGVEA
+117 
-131 SNDRLRMELSESQ
+131 
-144 LKCIDLQTKLDAATL
+144 LDAATL

-204 DLIKSFLRDEITAYD
+204 DLIKSFFRDEITAYD

-236 RDWLRKEL
+236 RDWLRK
-244 SATKRKL
+244 KL
-251 EDTQKALGLANLN
+251 EGAEASSDRLKGSLKRSLESRRELQKKLRATERN
-264 ADNALYARDTA
+264 ADNALYARNTA

-334 LDGLQSKLSKLVAE
+334 LDDLQSKLSKLVAE

-353 YEVYGIRKEHD
+353 AEVEAEINN
-364 KLQTENDDLCKKL
+364 LNKKL
-377 KKSTEKVDWFRR
+377 TAANAGFQWYQGKCISAERR
-389 EYFEVWRKTLRQSY
+389 I
-403 NAKRQVASLE
+403 NHAKQQ
-413 SILKNLD
+413 
-420 EATEIADLREKLK
+420 IADLEGALK
-433 MVINGLS
+433 KAIS
-440 AEDSRE
+440 ALPKETHGDE